1 MLSLITPQLPASAL
15 STTFWTMSRV
25 VWSCFFCFCRS
36 SWMASRKP
44 LDLVT
49 VAHWITS
56 WWHML
61 FGEMQGH
68 RLLNDVFQL
77 RWHGCQIKNESQMQR
92 KYILQAAIQ
101 KKGVVP
107 TTCCVANAAYD
118 PYRAYMCICTVRFV
132 FCRLHLFIHIYFDDC
147 GTGKTINKHV
157 NDGCANEKILHIY
170 YIDPP
175 ICVIT
180 FLFKII
186 SWKKDWDETW
196 PLSLISQT
204 FMAEATTTIAAS
216 HASRPRPKSWSWGF
230 QAPGK
235 PRRVL

>member
-1 MLSLITPQLPASAL
+1 M
-15 STTFWTMSRV
+15 
-25 VWSCFFCFCRS
+25 
-36 SWMASRKP
+36 
-44 LDLVT
+44 
-49 VAHWITS
+49 
-56 WWHML
+56 
-61 FGEMQGH
+61 
-68 RLLNDVFQL
+68 NDVFQL

-216 HASRPRPKSWSWGF
+216 HASRPRPKSWS
-230 QAPGK
+230 
-235 PRRVL
+235 